1 MPLSRNFIA
10 TKYSLSMNNFNY
22 LKRYLRKNHYYDF
35 EDEIL
40 TQLESHPNFPSLY
53 AIIDTF
59 NFLEIEN
66 LAIKVEKEEFE
77 NLPECFIAVVDSDTG
92 KETVLAEKLNHKIRI
107 EFSNGYKKTISEA
120 EFFIIWTGIVVAV
133 EKNETKSKFTLSVK
147 NNWIAGFLFVLSLFL
162 VFINN
167 GANLIFASL
176 YYLFAIIG
184 LIISVFLF
192 REEIGIHNE
201 SISKI
206 CNVNEKTSCKAVLSS
221 RGAKIFGD
229 ASLSDISII
238 YFLSITFL
246 ALFLAF
252 ENGSAIYAGL
262 ALLSIPVLIYSVCYQ
277 YFVLKK
283 WCVLCLGIASV
294 LLFQIVLVLSFLV
307 KYKNAFNVTNTISYV
322 LILGLVSLCW
332 LKFKTLFKKNIELK
346 KIEIKHNQFK
356 RKNLVFNALLKDSQ
370 QIDIDGINELEAVF
384 IGKYDAPVTIYALLS
399 ASCGHCH
406 SAFENILK
414 LIEKNPDEIKVKLL
428 FNVNIKNENN
438 PNNQI
443 YHQVTHFY
451 FNNEKE
457 KVQDA
462 LKDWHINKLTL
473 EKWIAKWGNTKDF
486 VSEEIIQEQYNWCY
500 GNYLLFAPAIIVNG
514 YVLPKEYEIN
524 ELNYFLENLIETKK
538 AIL

>member
-1 MPLSRNFIA
+1 
-10 TKYSLSMNNFNY
+10 MNNFSY
-22 LKRYLRKNHYYDF
+22 LKRYLRKNHYYDL
-35 EDEIL
+35 EEEIL

-92 KETVLAEKLNHKIRI
+92 KETILAEKLQHKIRI
-107 EFSNGYKKTISEA
+107 EFSNGFKKTITET
-120 EFFIIWTGIVVAV
+120 EFLTIWTGIVVAI
-133 EKNETKSKFTLSVK
+133 EKNETSSKLRFSVK
-147 NNWIAGFLFVLSLFL
+147 NNWIAGAFFMLSLFL
-162 VFINN
+162 VLINN
-167 GANLIFASL
+167 GTNLIFASF
-176 YYLFAIIG
+176 YYLSAITG
-184 LIISVFLF
+184 LITSIFLI
-192 REEIGIHNE
+192 REETGIHNE
-201 SISKI
+201 SVSKI

-221 RGAKIFGD
+221 KGAKIFGD
-229 ASLSDISII
+229 VSLSDISII

-246 ALFLAF
+246 SLFLTF
-252 ENGSAIYAGL
+252 ESVFAIYTGL

-283 WCVLCLGIASV
+283 WCVLCLGIVGV
-294 LLFQIVLVLSFLV
+294 LLSQLILVLSFWT
-307 KYKNAFNVTNTISYV
+307 KYKNSFNAINVVSFV
-322 LILGLVSLCW
+322 LVFGLMLLCW

-346 KIEIKHNQFK
+346 KTEVKHNQFK
-356 RKNLVFNALLKDSQ
+356 RKSLVFNALLKDSQ
-370 QIDIDGINELEAVF
+370 KIDIDSINDLKAVF

-406 SAFENILK
+406 SAFENIIK
-414 LIEKNPDEIKVKLL
+414 LTEKNPNEIKAKLL

-438 PNNQI
+438 PNNKV
-443 YHQVTHFY
+443 YHQVAHFY
-451 FNNEKE
+451 FNDGEE

-462 LKDWHINKLTL
+462 LKDWHIRKMTL
-473 EKWIAKWGNTKDF
+473 EKWTAKWGTTKDF

-500 GNYLLFAPAIIVNG
+500 DNYLLFAPAIIVNG

-524 ELNYFLENLIETKK
+524 ELSYFLENLIETKK
-538 AIL
+538 AVL

>member
-1 MPLSRNFIA
+1 
-10 TKYSLSMNNFNY
+10 MNNFNY

-66 LAIKVEKEEFE
+66 LAIKVEKGEFE
-77 NLPECFIAVVDSDTG
+77 NLPECFISVVESDTG
-92 KETVLAEKLNHKIRI
+92 KETVLTEKLHHKIRI
-107 EFSNGYKKTISEA
+107 EFSNGYKKIISEA
-120 EFFIIWTGIVVAV
+120 EFFIIWTGIVVAI
-133 EKNETKSKFTLSVK
+133 EKNETQRKFSLSVK
-147 NNWIAGFLFVLSLFL
+147 NNWVAGSMFIFSLL
-162 VFINN
+162 LIFINN
-167 GANLIFASL
+167 GANLIFATF
-176 YYLFAIIG
+176 YYLSAIIG
-184 LIISVFLF
+184 LITSVFLI

-201 SISKI
+201 SVSKI

-221 RGAKIFGD
+221 KGAKIFG
-229 ASLSDISII
+229 AISLSDISII
-238 YFLSITFL
+238 YFLSISFSTL
-246 ALFLAF
+246 YLAF
-252 ENGSAIYAGL
+252 ENSFAIYASL
-262 ALLSIPVLIYSVCYQ
+262 ALLSIPVLIYSVYYQ

-283 WCVLCLGIASV
+283 WCVLCLGIVGV
-294 LLFQIVLVLSFLV
+294 LLFQIILILSFLTR
-307 KYKNAFNVTNTISYV
+307 YKGAFNAINTISYI
-322 LILGLVSLCW
+322 LILGLVLLCW

-370 QIDIDGINELEAVF
+370 QIDTESINRLKAVSM
-384 IGKYDAPVTIYALLS
+384 GKYDAPVTIYALLS

-406 SAFENILK
+406 SAFENIIK
-414 LIEKNPDEIKVKLL
+414 LIEKNPDEIKVRLL

-443 YHQVTHFY
+443 YHQVAHFY
-451 FNNEKE
+451 FNDEKE

-462 LKDWHINKLTL
+462 LKDWHIEKMTL
-473 EKWIAKWGNTKDF
+473 EKWTSKWGTTKDF

-500 GNYLLFAPAIIVNG
+500 ENYLLFAPAIIVNG

-524 ELNYFLENLIETKK
+524 ELSYFLESLIKTKK
-538 AIL
+538 AVL